1 MVAILEQENFRFVK
15 RSGFL
20 LFQKMWKTLKQHWN
34 AIFHG
39 AKKPEKC
46 IDLSPVF
53 PYCVE
58 EKTPLLFPR
67 IMIIYQIKISLT
79 VCSKTNHYAK
89 QSIYNYHYYHNRY
102 ELLKRIGLVHIVHE
116 NFFLNQELFFFR
128 EIPFN
133 FTKKELIYFSSSCDI
148 KN

>member
-1 MVAILEQENFRFVK
+1 MENFEAALKCNFSWSK
-15 RSGFL
+15 
-20 LFQKMWKTLKQHWN
+20 KT
-34 AIFHG
+34 
-39 AKKPEKC
+39 EKC

-116 NFFLNQELFFFR
+116 NFFFESRIILFSGNSIQFYEKRINIFFF
-128 EIPFN
+128 FM
-133 FTKKELIYFSSSCDI
+133 
-148 KN
+148 

>member
-1 MVAILEQENFRFVK
+1 MKHSKKMLQYWWQFWNKKTSDLSKGQVFYYSKRCGKLWSSIEMQFFMEQKN
-15 RSGFL
+15 
-20 LFQKMWKTLKQHWN
+20 
-34 AIFHG
+34 
-39 AKKPEKC
+39 PEKC

-102 ELLKRIGLVHIVHE
+102 KCLKRIRLVQI
-116 NFFLNQELFFFR
+116 LL
-128 EIPFN
+128 FN
-133 FTKKELIYFSSSCDI
+133 FTKK
-148 KN
+148 K